1 MAGIFMGQVTD
12 WEQCVIEYAK
22 AVALLQNNP
31 HDNDALL
38 AEAIAWD
45 NLQYERKLHEVH
57 LN

>member
-1 MAGIFMGQVTD
+1 MEIKPITD

-22 AVALLQNNP
+22 AVALLQSNP
-31 HDNDALL
+31 DDSDALL

-45 NLQYERKLHEVH
+45 SLQYERKLHGVH